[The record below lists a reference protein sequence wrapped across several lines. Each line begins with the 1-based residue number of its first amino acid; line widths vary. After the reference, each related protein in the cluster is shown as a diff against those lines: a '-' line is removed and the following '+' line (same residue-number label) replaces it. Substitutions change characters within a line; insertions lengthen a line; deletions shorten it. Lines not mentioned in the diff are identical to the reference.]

1 MSKKLQNDNIRAT
14 VDLNVSPAEKK
25 IYELTEATKR
35 LREQNK
41 ALNKEIAVLSRT
53 EGDHSAEIKR
63 LDEAIKANS
72 ATIRQH
78 QAAIKEEEKGMSLV
92 GMTAAQLGRRLK
104 ELKKELANTS
114 KATNLQRYKDLER
127 QIRQVEKAHAQAT
140 KSTRGFLTSL
150 LSLDKVATSVK
161 GFFMGLGMVITTY
174 VIGAFNSLVT
184 TIQDFERSNSKLAA
198 VLGTTI
204 EGVSRLTKQAK
215 FLGRTTTATA
225 SQVTGLQTELAK
237 LGFSQDVIEKL
248 TPATL
253 KFAKAVDTDL
263 SSAAAFA
270 GAAMRMFNKDAG
282 DAESVMATF
291 AVATTKS
298 ALDFNKLQASLS
310 TVGPVANSFGFS
322 VEETTALLGQLSNAG
337 FDASSA
343 ATATRN
349 ILLNLADANGDLAQ
363 ALGGPVTNLDG
374 LVNGLRKLNAEG
386 VDLSKALELTD
397 KRSVAAFTTFLN
409 GADNILAL
417 RDSITD
423 CTGDFNKM
431 SQTMGD
437 NADGSWAGFLSAVE
451 GLVMKFFD
459 FRKAL
464 KLFYEWATEVV
475 NWIGS
480 IIDAFSPLGQMV
492 AFAAGVFGQL
502 VSAVGTLVGW
512 FTKLFTQTAI
522 GRAAI
527 NGLVVGLIAY
537 KAATLLASTA
547 TKSFYTNILAS
558 VKAIGAFVKTMAL
571 KTKAMFAS
579 AAADVKAMIATR
591 SFNAALMANPI
602 ILFVSLL
609 AMAVA
614 AIVSYNSATKDATD
628 AQRELNEVEEINAKN
643 REDKIKRAAEMNKN
657 LAVERD
663 RISELLKIAE
673 NETIAKERREKAIK
687 KLNEICPEYNGYID
701 AETGALR
708 GATKALNEYL
718 VSLEKKARME
728 YYRETY
734 EQYVKDIEDS
744 QRKLQRMYDENLKRE
759 VHRRAELIRQ
769 SYPELDQQ
777 EAYLRAYNDLYNDWG
792 TGTLEDERLIE
803 AVRDFNAADAALH
816 ELQADFIDLK
826 LDMRAADVDL
836 ADIITDEVITP
847 LKNTGDVASETV
859 SRLKEI
865 NAELKRLRKIDPQS
879 DEELDRIQKRIKL
892 LQEERKEL
900 MGKARQKREPGTY
913 GADSL
918 DEVTAPVDDEHQRRL
933 LEINKS
939 DITETERAI
948 AKNRELIRY
957 CAELTTALE
966 TLRQRTDSTHTR
978 TLDAITAE
986 QNKLA
991 QQTVTAQQAIN
1002 KAMVQQDSEN
1012 HKQRTAA
1019 NEAFYQHQSD
1029 LIRASVIADSDLQEA
1044 SGIYLLELERQNHEE
1059 QLKELRRYYDE
1070 VAAADY
1076 YTTDEKTKLFQ
1087 QLGKE
1092 IQQVQSKVLTDTGKF
1107 AEALREAMTD
1117 TTSAD
1122 GIANGFTRQ
1131 IQGLSLYYEALKDAE
1146 GVSADEIVALE
1157 EEKQRRIAAL
1167 RYQALEQQ
1175 WQLQELTGLSWGQEY
1190 QRELA
1195 QLENYHRQGLI
1206 KEKDYQR
1213 KKLQLGVDN
1222 AKKYFD
1228 YYAQLSGSMFT
1239 AIQDAEIAASD
1250 AKYDVLIRQAENNGE
1265 DTAALEQEKENKK
1278 LEIQK
1283 KYADVN
1289 FAIKIAQ
1296 IVADTAVAVMKA
1308 WADLGP
1314 IGGPIAAAMITATG
1328 IAQGIAAKA
1337 ERDKIKNMQPGNT
1350 ASSASTAMPTATR
1363 SLTGFSD
1370 GGYTGDGGRYE
1381 VAGVVHKGEYVVP
1394 KPIMDNPRV
1403 VDAVGTIEAIRRN
1416 KLYGSGM
1423 MAGTYGAG
1431 FADGGFTSPSGD
1443 GVSLSELSTAVADLK
1458 KAVAGFRDVR
1468 AYVVY
1473 DDIEKA
1479 GKTLDR
1485 ARSPFTRKQQS

>member
-1 MSKKLQNDNIRAT
+1 MSRELQDDNIRAT

-25 IYELTEATKR
+25 IHELTESTKR
-35 LREQNK
+35 LREQNR

-63 LDEAIKANS
+63 LDEAIKSNS
-72 ATIRQH
+72 ATIRQN
-78 QAAIKEEEKGMSLV
+78 QAEIKKEEQGMSLV

-104 ELKKELANTS
+104 ELKRELSNTS
-114 KATNLQRYKDLER
+114 KATNYEQYKKLETE
-127 QIRQVEKAHAQAT
+127 IRRTEKAYAQAT
-140 KSTRGFLTSL
+140 KSTRGFLASV
-150 LSLDKVATSVK
+150 LSLDKIATPVK
-161 GFFMGLGMVITTY
+161 GFFMGLGMVITSY
-174 VIGAFNSLVT
+174 VLGAFRNLVD
-184 TIQDFERSNSKLAA
+184 TIQDFERSNSKLAS
-198 VLGTTI
+198 VLGTTVD
-204 EGVSRLTKQAK
+204 GVSRLTEQAK

-270 GAAMRMFNKDAG
+270 GAAMRMFNKDASE
-282 DAESVMATF
+282 AESVMATF

-310 TVGPVANSFGFS
+310 TVGPVAHSFGFS
-322 VEETTALLGQLSNAG
+322 IEETTALLGQLADAG

-349 ILLNLADANGDLAQ
+349 ILLNLADSNGELAQ
-363 ALGGPVTNLDG
+363 ALGGPVTNLDQLVAG
-374 LVNGLRKLNAEG
+374 LQKLNGEG
-386 VDLSKALELTD
+386 VNLAKALELTD

-423 CTGDFNKM
+423 CTGDFNAM
-431 SQTMGD
+431 SQTMAD
-437 NADGSWAGFLSAVE
+437 NAAGSWAGFQSAVE
-451 GLVMKFFD
+451 GLVLKFFD
-459 FRKAL
+459 FREVL
-464 KLFYEWATEVV
+464 KTVYEWATEIV
-475 NWIGS
+475 NWIGEWV
-480 IIDAFSPLGQMV
+480 DAFSGLGV
-492 AFAAGVFGQL
+492 VLGIVGKLIGAIVETIGTTVRLLSQL
-502 VSAVGTLVGW
+502 VNSTR
-512 FTKLFTQTAI
+512 I
-522 GRAAI
+522 GRAALNAI
-527 NGLVVGLIAY
+527 VTALVAY
-537 KAATLLASTA
+537 KVAQIAASNA
-547 TKSFYTNILAS
+547 TKTFIKDIALAIKS
-558 VKAIGAFVKTMAL
+558 LAAKAVAL
-571 KTKAMFAS
+571 YKD
-579 AAADVKAMIATR
+579 AAASGVAAIAQR
-591 SFNAALMANPI
+591 AWNAAMMANPI
-602 ILFVSLL
+602 LL
-609 AMAVA
+609 VIGLIAMAVA
-614 AIVSYNSATKDATD
+614 AIVGYNSAIDESTQKNDAW
-628 AQRELNEVEEINAKN
+628 AAANKEAAKQYG
-643 REDKIKRAAEMNKN
+643 EQKGKIEALIM
-657 LAVERD
+657 V
-663 RISELLKIAE
+663 AE
-673 NETIAKERREKAIK
+673 NENLSLKRRQKAVAELNRIIPGYNAKIDETTK
-687 KLNEICPEYNGYID
+687 KYVAAKDKLD
-701 AETGALR
+701 A
-708 GATKALNEYL
+708 YL
-718 VSLEKKARME
+718 TSLEKEMRYKAN
-728 YYRETY
+728 Y
-734 EQYVKDIEDS
+734 E
-744 QRKLQRMYDENLKRE
+744 KLQELASAAEQARDAYDE
-759 VHRRAELIRQ
+759 AQI
-769 SYPELDQQ
+769 
-777 EAYLRAYNDLYNDWG
+777 A
-792 TGTLEDERLIE
+792 
-803 AVRDFNAADAALH
+803 AADAPEYLNKWYGRVYNAAPKKAIRAAKA
-816 ELQADFIDLK
+816 EWDKAEKDLQAFK
-826 LDMRAADVDL
+826 TRM
-836 ADIITDEVITP
+836 DESISKGLITP
-847 LKNTGDVASETV
+847 PETSTNENTVDKTLDRTNAKAAETV

-865 NAELKRLRKIDPQS
+865 NTELKRLRKIDPQS

-900 MGKARQKREPGTY
+900 LGNSKHKKEPGTY
-913 GADSL
+913 AEDSITQ
-918 DEVTAPVDDEHQRRL
+918 VSAPVDDAHQRRL
-933 LEINKS
+933 LEINKQ
-939 DITETERAI
+939 DMTAAERTI
-948 AKNRELIRY
+948 AKNKELIRY
-957 CAELTTALE
+957 CAELNAALDAM
-966 TLRQRTDSTHTR
+966 RANTDQSHTK
-978 TLDAITAE
+978 TLDAINVE

-991 QQTVTAQQAIN
+991 QQAITAQQAID
-1002 KAMVQQDSEN
+1002 KAMVQQDSEA
-1012 HKQRTAA
+1012 HKQRKAA
-1019 NEAFYQHQSD
+1019 NEAFYRAQSD
-1029 LIRASVIADSDLQEA
+1029 LIRASVIADSNLQEA
-1044 SGIYLLELERQNHEE
+1044 SGVYLMELERQNHEE
-1059 QLKELRRYYDE
+1059 QLTELRRYYDE

-1076 YTTDEKTKLFQ
+1076 YASDEKTKLLQ

-1092 IQQVQSKVLTDTGKF
+1092 IQQVQSQILTDTGKF
-1107 AEALREAMTD
+1107 SEALREAMTD

-1122 GIANGFTRQ
+1122 GIADGFTRQ
-1131 IQGLSLYYEALKDAE
+1131 IQGLTMYYEALKSAE

-1190 QRELA
+1190 DRELA
-1195 QLENYHRQGLI
+1195 QLENYHTQGLI

-1265 DTAALEQEKENKK
+1265 DTAVLEQEKENKK

-1350 ASSASTAMPTATR
+1350 ATPASTAMPTATR
-1363 SLTGFSD
+1363 SLTGFSE

-1416 KLYGSGM
+1416 KLYGAGM
-1423 MAGTYGAG
+1423 MAGAQGAG

-1443 GVSLSELSTAVADLK
+1443 GGGLSELTATVNDLK
-1458 KAVAGFRDVR
+1458 KAVAGLRSVR

-1473 DDIEKA
+1473 QDIEEA
-1479 GKTLDR
+1479 GQTLDR
-1485 ARSPFTRKQQS
+1485 ARAPFTRNR